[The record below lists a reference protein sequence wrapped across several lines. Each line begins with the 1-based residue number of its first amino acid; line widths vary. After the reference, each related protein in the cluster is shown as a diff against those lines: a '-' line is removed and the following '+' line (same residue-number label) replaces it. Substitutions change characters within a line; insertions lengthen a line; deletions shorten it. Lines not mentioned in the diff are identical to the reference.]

1 MLPSICQVFSPILQ
15 LPSCCNEQ
23 AMLPTMR
30 ASGQR
35 ILISLPWPVQKPCC
49 ACRLARLAP
58 QQGRCSTGSCS
69 TWLQTW
75 KPRSLLSRSVLSLSL
90 RPACSPCM
98 CHVCHGRAWGTVSG
112 PRRCSCRCRAALC
125 MEFSEC
131 CPVAHTCVPCGPSKC
146 VLAAC
151 CNLLSPCGPSW
162 QPHSSPAPDSP
173 RDQGHTQSA
182 TSPLGISQRSVSK
195 RAGCWQQNCAS
206 LWTRTYVPIAA
217 RDLVQLASAVGAPW
231 RGRTQARQGGP

>member
-1 MLPSICQVFSPILQ
+1 MDLAGNGQGLHNQPAALWPGTFDGGCCQASLPSCCCAQLQSAGMTASEPAIQQGMDMLPSICQVFSPTLQ

-75 KPRSLLSRSVLSLSL
+75 KPRSLLSRSVLSL

-98 CHVCHGRAWGTVSG
+98 CHVCHGRAWSTVSG

-125 MEFSEC
+125 MESSEC
-131 CPVAHTCVPCGPSKC
+131 CPVAHVFPVAPLSVYWVP
-146 VLAAC
+146 AAIC
-151 CNLLSPCGPSW
+151 
-162 QPHSSPAPDSP
+162 
-173 RDQGHTQSA
+173 
-182 TSPLGISQRSVSK
+182 
-195 RAGCWQQNCAS
+195 
-206 LWTRTYVPIAA
+206 
-217 RDLVQLASAVGAPW
+217 
-231 RGRTQARQGGP
+231 